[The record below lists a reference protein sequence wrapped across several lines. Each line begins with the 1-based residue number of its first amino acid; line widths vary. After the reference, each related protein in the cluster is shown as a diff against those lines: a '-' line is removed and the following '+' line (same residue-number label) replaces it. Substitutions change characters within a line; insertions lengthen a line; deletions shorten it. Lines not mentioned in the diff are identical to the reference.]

1 MNEIELASWLSFV
14 EVVQNFLG
22 NRKADNYKDIV
33 QKLLDNFQAL
43 RINIS
48 IKVHF
53 LHSHLGRFPENL
65 GDVCDEQDER
75 FHQDIKVMKERYQG
89 PWDKKMISDYYWC
102 LKRNKKDCQHSRKS
116 KKRKFLS

>member
-1 MNEIELASWLSFV
+1 MFCGSCSKFSRKNC
-14 EVVQNFLG
+14 
-22 NRKADNYKDIV
+22 KADNYKDNV

-65 GDVCDEQDER
+65 PNVCDEQDER
-75 FHQDIKVMKERYQG
+75 FQQDIKVMKERYQG

-102 LKRNKKDCQHSRKS
+102 LKRNKKDCQDSRKS